1 VISGKQVLS
10 DTYKKA
16 RRVVI
21 AIVGGSV
28 VVVGILMIVLPG
40 PAIVVIP
47 TGLAIL
53 SIEFAWARRWLRKLK
68 AKTRETM
75 DYFDRNRDSSN
86 KSSPP

>member
-1 VISGKQVLS
+1 MTDGKQVLS

-16 RRVVI
+16 RRVVV

-40 PAIVVIP
+40 PAILVIP
-47 TGLAIL
+47 AGLAIL
-53 SIEFAWARRWLRKLK
+53 GIEFAWARRWLRKLK
-68 AKTRETM
+68 AKTRETI
-75 DYFDRNRDSSN
+75 DYFNRDHESSN

>member
-1 VISGKQVLS
+1 VTSGKQVLS
-10 DTYKKA
+10 DTYKHA

-28 VVVGILMIVLPG
+28 VVVGILMIALPG

-68 AKTRETM
+68 AKTQDTV
-75 DYFDRNRDSSN
+75 DYFNRDRESSN
-86 KSSPP
+86 KS

>member
-1 VISGKQVLS
+1 MNQVLS

-16 RRVVI
+16 RRVVV

-47 TGLAIL
+47 AGLAIL
-53 SIEFAWARRWLRKLK
+53 GIEFAWARRWLRKLK
-68 AKTRETM
+68 AKTQETM
-75 DYFDRNRDSSN
+75 NYFNRDRDSSN
-86 KSSPP
+86 TPP

>member
-1 VISGKQVLS
+1 MTSGKQVLS
-10 DTYKKA
+10 DTYKHA

-40 PAIVVIP
+40 PAILVIP

-68 AKTRETM
+68 ARTQETV
-75 DYFDRNRDSSN
+75 DYFNRDRESSD
-86 KSSPP
+86 KS

>member
-1 VISGKQVLS
+1 MTSGKQVLS
-10 DTYKKA
+10 DTYKHA

-28 VVVGILMIVLPG
+28 VVVGILMIALPG

-68 AKTRETM
+68 AKTQDTV
-75 DYFDRNRDSSN
+75 DYFNRDRESSN
-86 KSSPP
+86 KS

>member
-1 VISGKQVLS
+1 VTSGKRVLS
-10 DTYKKA
+10 DTYKHA

-21 AIVGGSV
+21 AIIGGSV
-28 VVVGILMIVLPG
+28 VVVGILMIALPG

-68 AKTRETM
+68 AKSQETM
-75 DYFDRNRDSSN
+75 NYFNRNSSD
-86 KSSPP
+86 KS

>member
-1 VISGKQVLS
+1 MTDVNQVLS

-21 AIVGGSV
+21 AIVGGSI

-40 PAIVVIP
+40 PAILVIP
-47 TGLAIL
+47 AGLAIL
-53 SIEFAWARRWLRKLK
+53 GIEFAWARRWLRKLK

-75 DYFDRNRDSSN
+75 DYFNRDRESSD
-86 KSSPP
+86 KSSSP

>member
-1 VISGKQVLS
+1 MTSGKQVLS
-10 DTYKKA
+10 DTYEKA

-28 VVVGILMIVLPG
+28 VVVGILMIALPG

-68 AKTRETM
+68 AKTQDTV
-75 DYFDRNRDSSN
+75 DYFNRDRESSN
-86 KSSPP
+86 KS